1 VGDAVALGVGVT
13 FGVGVGVIFGVGV
26 GDAFGAAILS
36 DAMQM
41 LTAVRSEV
49 KKRRDVMAQ
58 LGAKR
63 ARC

>member
-1 VGDAVALGVGVT
+1 
-13 FGVGVGVIFGVGV
+13 
-26 GDAFGAAILS
+26 
-36 DAMQM
+36 MQM